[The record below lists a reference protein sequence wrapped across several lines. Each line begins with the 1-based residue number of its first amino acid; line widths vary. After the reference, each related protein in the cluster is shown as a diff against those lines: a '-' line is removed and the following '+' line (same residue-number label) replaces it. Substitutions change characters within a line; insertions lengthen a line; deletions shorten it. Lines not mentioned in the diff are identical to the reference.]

1 MSIPEKVIIAELED
15 ELPPVSMELL
25 FPSVTESIVVYG
37 GTVSTV
43 QLNEAG
49 DEPLFATLSS
59 DNTLNV

>member
-1 MSIPEKVIIAELED
+1 MDVEVV
-15 ELPPVSMELL
+15 LPPVVTVFLLPSMAE
-25 FPSVTESIVVYG
+25 VIEVVG

-49 DEPLFATLSS
+49 DEPLFPALSS